1 MDAGGLRGH
10 GDRFVSTTEGRD
22 RLEGLRDL
30 LDEDAVVFDGLD
42 DAVIGVGMQH
52 TGKALLVY
60 DRDKILE
67 CLMARDGMDF
77 EEAESYCSLNFDCL
91 CGGKGT
97 PIILHRTP
105 EWADSDVSAT
115 LGQASEDQ

>member
-1 MDAGGLRGH
+1 MSA
-10 GDRFVSTTEGRD
+10 TEGRD

-30 LDEDAVVFDGLD
+30 LDEDAVVLDGLD

-67 CLMARDGMDF
+67 CLMARDGMDL
-77 EEAESYCSLNFDCL
+77 EEAEDYCGFNIDCL
-91 CGGKGT
+91 WAGNGT
-97 PIILHRTP
+97 PIILHRAP
-105 EWADSDVSAT
+105 EWADSEAPAIPN
-115 LGQASEDQ
+115 QASEDQ

>member
-1 MDAGGLRGH
+1 MTAPDK
-10 GDRFVSTTEGRD
+10 
-22 RLEGLRDL
+22 LEALRDL
-30 LDEDAVVFDGLD
+30 LDEDAVAFDGLD

-60 DRDKILE
+60 DRDKIIE
-67 CLMARDGMDF
+67 CLMTRDGIDH
-77 EEAESYCSLNFDCL
+77 EEAEDLCSFKIDCL
-91 CGGKGT
+91 CAGSGT
-97 PIILHRTP
+97 PIILRRAP